1 MRIGL
6 TGGGS
11 SVDKV
16 VKQAKRAEA
25 DGFTSLWYASLVTG
39 DPLVA
44 IALAG
49 RETSRIELG
58 TAVLQTYPCHP
69 LLQANRAASV
79 VDAMGRPGFTLG
91 IGPSHEPLIRG
102 VFGLSY
108 DHPGRSTEEYVRIL
122 TGALRG
128 ERVDFDGADWSAHTV
143 GRMAPVVQ
151 PVPVLVSALGARLLR
166 IAGELADGTVLWMA
180 PARAI
185 ESHIAPRVRAAASA
199 AGRPAPRIVAGLP
212 VAVHD
217 DEAEARSAAAAS
229 STMYA
234 GMANYQRILKIG
246 GAASPADAAIV
257 GDEPSVRA
265 QLQGLLDAGATDIW
279 AAVFPVGDDKA
290 ASLRRT
296 TDLLKELVS

>member
-6 TGGGS
+6 TGGGAT
-11 SVDKV
+11 VDNV
-16 VKQAKRAEA
+16 IRQAKQAEA

-44 IALAG
+44 IAIAG

-58 TAVLQTYPCHP
+58 TAVVQTYPCHP

-108 DHPGRSTEEYVRIL
+108 DHPGRSTEEYIRIL
-122 TGALRG
+122 TAVVRG
-128 ERVDFDGADWSAHTV
+128 ETVDFDGEDWSAHTA
-143 GRMAPVVQ
+143 GRATAPVH
-151 PVPVLVSALGARLLR
+151 PVPVLVSALGSRLLR
-166 IAGELADGTVLWMA
+166 VAGELADGTVLWMA
-180 PARAI
+180 PAKAI
-185 ESHIAPRVRAAASA
+185 ESHVAPKIRAAAAA

-217 DEAEARSAAAAS
+217 DEAEARAAATAS
-229 STMYA
+229 SAMYA
-234 GMANYQRILKIG
+234 GMANYQRILDIA
-246 GAASPADAAIV
+246 GATTPADAAIV
-257 GDEPSVRA
+257 GNEKAVRT
-265 QLQGLLDAGATDIW
+265 QLQSLLDAGASDIW
-279 AAVFPVGDDKA
+279 AAAFPVGDDRG
-290 ASLRRT
+290 ASIRRT
-296 TDLLKELVS
+296 TDLLKELVA